1 MKWPKKVKH
10 RKQVLAK
17 IYRPCEGRDSY
28 RVAWKVGGK
37 RMMKSFR
44 TYGGKGG
51 ALEYAEDLVPD
62 LAKGSQVTRLTPGQA
77 NDALAALE
85 RLDAFYKS
93 TGRRVSLLAVAS
105 EWAEVSAKLG
115 PHTPS
120 EAAEG
125 FLSTVVTVKRM
136 DIAKAAEDFITAR
149 KPKTV
154 AKEGKRP
161 QLSAGYA
168 YNVAMWLREFAK
180 TFPGN
185 AVCDITR
192 KHLELYFGKHSEV
205 SPKTRNERRNVVR
218 MFLKWSVRQDYL
230 RADNRL
236 LEADCMA
243 KEVYEPEEIALYTA
257 AELRGML
264 ERASKRPE
272 PAKEGEEPEAVYTKL
287 LPIIS
292 LIALGGVRL
301 QEAVR
306 LTWEDVF
313 KVEGHVEISSAKSKT
328 RSRRLV
334 TIGPALAGWLEPY
347 RNHSGPI
354 WTECLDKFH
363 SDFNELRGSLKI
375 PAKRNGL
382 RHGFCTFHY
391 ALHSDE
397 GLTAKEAGNSPAM
410 VHGSYKGLSTKKD
423 GEAWFAVAPAQAAN
437 VIQLATA
444 AGSIRSPS
452 A

>member
-44 TYGGKGG
+44 TYSGKGG
-51 ALEYAEDLVPD
+51 ALEYAEGLVPD
-62 LAKGSQVTRLTPGQA
+62 LAKGSQVTRLTTEDA

-85 RLDAFYKS
+85 RLQAFYRT

-115 PHTPS
+115 AHTPS

-125 FLSTVVTVKRM
+125 FLSTVVSVKRM
-136 DIAKAAEDFITAR
+136 DIAKAAELFIAAR
-149 KPKTV
+149 KPKTI
-154 AKEGKRP
+154 AKPGKRP
-161 QLSAGYA
+161 QLSKGYA
-168 YNVAMWLREFAK
+168 YNVAMWLNEFAN

-185 AVCDITR
+185 AVCDLTR
-192 KHLELYFGKHSEV
+192 QHLEKYFGQHSGV

-218 MFLKWSVRQDYL
+218 MFLKWAVRQDYL
-230 RADNRL
+230 QGNNRL

-257 AELRGML
+257 DELRGML
-264 ERASKRPE
+264 ERASKKPG
-272 PAKEGEEPEAVYTKL
+272 PAKQGEAPEADYTKL

-292 LIALGGVRL
+292 LIALGGARL

-313 KVEGHVEISSAKSKT
+313 HVEGHIEISSAKSKT

-334 TIGPALAGWLEPY
+334 TICPALAGWLETY
-347 RNHSGPI
+347 KDSTGPL
-354 WTECLDKFH
+354 WAFGLQHFHKAFEKMLTEL
-363 SDFNELRGSLKI
+363 EI
-375 PAKRNGL
+375 PTRRNGL
-382 RHGFCTFHY
+382 RHGFVSAHY
-391 ALHSDE
+391 AKDSDE

-410 VHGSYKGLSTKKD
+410 VHKNYKGLMTEED
-423 GEAWFAVAPAQAAN
+423 GKAWFDVAPQQPANVLTLASAVAAKA
-437 VIQLATA
+437 
-444 AGSIRSPS
+444 
-452 A
+452 

>member
-1 MKWPKKVKH
+1 MSKWPKKVKH

-28 RVAWKVGGK
+28 RVAWKAGGK
-37 RMMKSFR
+37 RMMKSFH
-44 TYGGKGG
+44 TYGGTGG
-51 ALEYAEDLVPD
+51 ALEYAEELVKE
-62 LAKGSQVTRLTPGQA
+62 LAKGSRATALTPKQA
-77 NDALAALE
+77 DEALAAIDRLE
-85 RLDAFYKS
+85 AYRRS
-93 TGRRVSLLAVAS
+93 TGRTVSLLRAVS
-105 EWAEVSAKLG
+105 VFCD
-115 PHTPS
+115 
-120 EAAEG
+120 AEG
-125 FLSTVVTVKRM
+125 KLQGHSVDEAVDGYLSTVATVKRM
-136 DIAKAAEDFITAR
+136 DIAEAAEQFIAAR

-154 AKEGKRP
+154 AKPGKRP

-185 AVCDITR
+185 AVCDLTR
-192 KHLELYFGKHSEV
+192 QHLDLYFGKHGEV

-236 LEADCMA
+236 LETDCMA
-243 KEVYEPEEIALYTA
+243 REVYEPEEIAFYRP
-257 AELRGML
+257 AELGAML
-264 ERASKRPE
+264 EKAHARLRPVI
-272 PAKEGEEPEAVYTKL
+272 A
-287 LPIIS
+287 

-313 KVEGHVEISSAKSKT
+313 HVEGHVEISSAKSKT

-334 TIGPALAGWLEPY
+334 TICPALAGWLEPY
-347 RNHSGPI
+347 RNQSGPI

-363 SDFNELRGSLKI
+363 TDFNELRESLKI
-375 PAKRNGL
+375 PARRNGL
-382 RHGFCTFHY
+382 RHGFCTYHF
-391 ALHSDE
+391 ALHADE

-410 VHGSYKGLSTKKD
+410 VHACYKGLATRK
-423 GEAWFAVAPAQAAN
+423 EAAGWFSSGPQQPANVVTLASAVATGNP
-437 VIQLATA
+437 
-444 AGSIRSPS
+444 
-452 A
+452 

>member
-44 TYGGKGG
+44 TYGGRGG
-51 ALEYAEDLVPD
+51 ALEYAEGLVPD
-62 LAKGSQVTRLTPGQA
+62 LAKGSQATRLTPGQA

-105 EWAEVSAKLG
+105 EWAEVSDKLG
-115 PHTPS
+115 THTPN

-125 FLSTVVTVKRM
+125 FLSTVVSVKRM
-136 DIAKAAEDFITAR
+136 DILEAAEQFIAAR

-168 YNVAMWLREFAK
+168 YNVAMWLMEFAK

-185 AVCDITR
+185 AVCDLTR
-192 KHLELYFGKHSEV
+192 KHLDLYFGKHSEV

-218 MFLKWSVRQDYL
+218 MFLKWGVRQDYL

-236 LEADCMA
+236 LESDAMTR
-243 KEVYEPEEIALYTA
+243 EVYEPEEIGFYSPT
-257 AELRGML
+257 ELSAML
-264 ERASKRPE
+264 EKTHARLRPVV
-272 PAKEGEEPEAVYTKL
+272 A
-287 LPIIS
+287 

-347 RNHSGPI
+347 RNHSGLI

-410 VHGSYKGLSTKKD
+410 VHGSYKGLATKKD
-423 GEAWFAVAPAQAAN
+423 GEAWFAVAPEQPGN
-437 VIQLATA
+437 VIPLATA
-444 AGSIRSPS
+444 ATK
-452 A
+452 